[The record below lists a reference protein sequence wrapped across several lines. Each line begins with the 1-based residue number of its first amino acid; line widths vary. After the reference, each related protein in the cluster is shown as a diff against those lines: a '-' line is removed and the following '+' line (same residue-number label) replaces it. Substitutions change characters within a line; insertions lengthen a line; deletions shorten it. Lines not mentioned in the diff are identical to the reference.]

1 MRLYDCE
8 QAAQE
13 DLVDSGQDNNV
24 FDNTPF
30 AGKSKGYEKFS
41 DLKV

>member
-1 MRLYDCE
+1 MKE
-8 QAAQE
+8 QE
-13 DLVDSGQDNNV
+13 DLVDSGQDENV

-30 AGKSKGYEKFS
+30 GGKFKGYEKFS